1 MKIREILTKIN
12 NAIRPAHVGKLE
24 PTDMATR
31 GGTADSAPW
40 NAYTDT
46 KRDYERP
53 H

>member
-1 MKIREILTKIN
+1 MSIRKLLTKIN
-12 NAIRPAHVGKLE
+12 DVLRPAHVGKPE

-40 NAYTDT
+40 NAFSAPKD
-46 KRDYERP
+46 DYRKP